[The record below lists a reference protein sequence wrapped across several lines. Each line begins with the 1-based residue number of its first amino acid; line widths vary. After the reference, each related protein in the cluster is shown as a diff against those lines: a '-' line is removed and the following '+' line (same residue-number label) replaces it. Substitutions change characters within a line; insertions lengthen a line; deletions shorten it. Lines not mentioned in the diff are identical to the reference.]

1 MRSFLATAGLF
12 LAGCGGLTETGEGVT
27 FLDVIRP
34 ASTTLE
40 IGATVQLRAIAR
52 DARGE
57 PVDAIIRWVSGDD
70 FVAVEEVTGVVTGL
84 AEGTGGRIQ
93 ASTGTGSETL
103 YSDPVLLTV
112 LAPPP
117 PPPPPPPSPAA
128 PR

>member
-1 MRSFLATAGLF
+1 MRLLLTTAALC
-12 LAGCGGLTETGEGVT
+12 LVGCGGLTETGDGVT
-27 FLDVIRP
+27 FLDVLRP

-40 IGATVQLRAIAR
+40 VGATVQLTAVAR

-70 FVAVEEVTGVVTGL
+70 FVAVDAVTGVVTAL

-93 ASTGTGSETL
+93 ASTGTGDRTI
-103 YSDPVLLTV
+103 YSDPLLLTV
-112 LAPPP
+112 VAPPP
-117 PPPPPPPSPAA
+117 PPPPPPPPAA